1 MDINIIY
8 SDKSIAVAEKP
19 SGVPSQPDKTGD
31 MDMLTAVGERFGYA
45 GLIHRLDRPVSGL
58 MVFALNKGAEK
69 FVLEQMSGGGFGKNY
84 AAVCCGVP
92 KSEEGELRDWLV
104 KNQRLNISSV
114 SNRGDKNAKEAVLR
128 YRLME
133 TMEDG
138 KFGELSLLDIKLLT
152 GRHHQIRVQT
162 ANAGM
167 PLWGDTKYNPEFKR
181 GYYNIFP
188 ALYSRRLEFVHPD
201 TKKVVVFEKFP
212 EYAPFTLFTK
222 SLHNFLKNF

>member
-1 MDINIIY
+1 M
-8 SDKSIAVAEKP
+8 
-19 SGVPSQPDKTGD
+19 
-31 MDMLTAVGERFGYA
+31 
-45 GLIHRLDRPVSGL
+45 
-58 MVFALNKGAEK
+58 
-69 FVLEQMSGGGFGKNY
+69 
-84 AAVCCGVP
+84 P

-133 TMEDG
+133 TVEDG

-167 PLWGDTKYNPEFKR
+167 PLWGDTKYNLEFKR